1 MTARRRFDKIID
13 DPIKQVALLGTMRT
27 ETPVSKED
35 FIFLTEKYPDLQIER
50 EKNGK
55 LQIMSPVK
63 FGSGSRESIVLIYLG
78 AWWLKDKIGKT
89 FSAST
94 GIDLPDG
101 STKSPDCGWVSDKK
115 LKTLTA
121 EEKEGKFLKVV
132 PEFIVEV
139 RSKTDRISVLK
150 KKMTDSWMKNGVE
163 LAWLI
168 DPYKEKVYIYRTGK
182 KVKVVEGFSKKKLKG
197 ESVMPGME
205 LPLDDLKIMK

>member
-1 MTARRRFDKIID
+1 MTARRRFDENAG
-13 DPIKQVALLGTMRT
+13 DPIKDVALLGTIRT
-27 ETPVSKED
+27 EESISKED
-35 FIFLTEKYPDLQIER
+35 FILLCEKYPDLQIER

-63 FGSGSRESIVLIYLG
+63 FGSGSRESFVNGYLFI
-78 AWWLKDKIGKT
+78 WWIKDKKGLV
-89 FSAST
+89 FSSST

-115 LKTLTA
+115 LNKLTA
-121 EEKEGKFLKVV
+121 EDKEGKFLKVV

-139 RSKTDRISVLK
+139 RSKTDKIGVLK

-168 DPYKEKVYIYRTGK
+168 DPYKERVYIYRKGK
-182 KVKVVEGFSKKKLKG
+182 KVEMVEGFDKKKLSG
-197 ESVMPGME
+197 
-205 LPLDDLKIMK
+205 